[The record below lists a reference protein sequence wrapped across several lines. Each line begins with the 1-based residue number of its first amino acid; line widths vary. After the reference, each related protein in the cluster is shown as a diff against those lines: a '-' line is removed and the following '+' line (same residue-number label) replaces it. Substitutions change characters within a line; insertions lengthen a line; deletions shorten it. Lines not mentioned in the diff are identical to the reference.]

1 MKRIASTDEAASLRI
16 HCPVEGVTEMAV
28 LVAEIFLALFAVFG
42 LYAAV
47 RLLATRIFSPRG
59 AGFVLEFAEKPSEDE
74 LAAALCRAKDGFF
87 MRGTWRL
94 VVLLD
99 VAMSEEHALIAA
111 LENEGC
117 VVYLAPVKEKLT
129 EGG

>member
-1 MKRIASTDEAASLRI
+1 
-16 HCPVEGVTEMAV
+16 MAV

-47 RLLATRIFSPRG
+47 RLLAILLFSPQG
-59 AGFVLEFAEKPSEDE
+59 LGVVLEFAEKPSEEE
-74 LAAALCRAKDGFF
+74 LAAALYRAREGFLV
-87 MRGTWRL
+87 RGTGRL

-99 VAMSEEHALIAA
+99 VAMVGERALIAA

-117 VVYLAPVKEKLT
+117 IVYITSVKEKFE